1 MIDGSNTPN
10 TAITP
15 NLSGISFHAPSE
27 FDSLIPRP
35 PSRFGVGVAL
45 PEAGIGPTQADGRAG
60 LRERAQEVLDFYAS
74 NLVAHFRAEEQ
85 VLFPLL
91 HRRHSGNA
99 TMIDEL
105 IKDHDWI
112 RHAVPKLRALT
123 GLAKLI
129 FDFGDLLERHIRKEE
144 RELFPLFEKEPD
156 AIKPRRSASSM
167 KTILETKQETVR
179 RKAEQRNARAVCLVF
194 RPLIHQF

>member
-1 MIDGSNTPN
+1 MRHP
-10 TAITP
+10 
-15 NLSGISFHAPSE
+15 
-27 FDSLIPRP
+27 SLILL
-35 PSRFGVGVAL
+35 SHDHHHGLAL
-45 PEAGIGPTQADGRAG
+45 ALRCRKQALGQLKPMGAAG

-74 NLVAHFRAEEQ
+74 NLVAHFRAEEE
-85 VLFPLL
+85 VLFPLI
-91 HRRHSGNA
+91 HDAIPGNA

-144 RELFPLFEKEPD
+144 RELFPLFEKELNAD
-156 AIKPRRSASSM
+156 KAAAIGVEI
-167 KTILETKQETVR
+167 KTILETKQEDG
-179 RKAEQRNARAVCLVF
+179 KL
-194 RPLIHQF
+194 